1 MTIRIPPETF
11 LDRILRLL
19 GKERQVVIPQAA
31 VRLCNE
37 LGPYVQITARRE
49 SFLIALFRSCRSCEE
64 GDEGPEMM
72 PQQTGC

>member
-1 MTIRIPPETF
+1 MTIRIPPETV

-37 LGPYVQITARRE
+37 LGPYVQVTARRE
-49 SFLIALFRSCRSCEE
+49 SFFTALFRSGRSPEE
-64 GDEGPEMM
+64 NEGPDMI
-72 PQQTGC
+72 PHQIGF